1 MARRAQSAPAELPAK
16 PSSGQRGT
24 LWLAATPIGNLED
37 ITLRTLRTLRE
48 ARWVACEDTRRT
60 AKLLA
65 HHGISAPTISYHEH
79 NERQRT
85 PELLAALERGES
97 VVLVTDAG
105 TPLISDPGY
114 RLVRAAIEHQVPVA
128 PLPGPSAVLAALSA
142 SGLPCDEFL
151 FAGFLPAR
159 RAERR
164 RALERLRK
172 EPRTVVLFEAPH
184 RLAVSLADAA
194 EILGPRNAA
203 VGRELTKLYEQF
215 ARGTL
220 AELAA
225 QFSAAPVRGEITV
238 VIGPA
243 SVAETETSSR
253 GRGEE
258 AAAAPGSLPPLA
270 TRVEELM
277 RMEGLAR
284 NAALKRAARERG
296 MTRREAYSQLLA
308 QRGGKAG

>member
-1 MARRAQSAPAELPAK
+1 MRKRRPSVPGGAPAAATSEHPQNA
-16 PSSGQRGT
+16 RGT

-37 ITLRTLRTLRE
+37 VTLRTLRKLRE

-60 AKLLA
+60 ARLLA
-65 HHGISAPTISYHEH
+65 HHGITARTISYHEH
-79 NERQRT
+79 NERQRV

-105 TPLISDPGY
+105 TPLVSDPGY
-114 RLVRAAIEHQVPVA
+114 RLVRAAVEQHIPVS

-159 RAERR
+159 QAERR
-164 RALERLRK
+164 RALERLRA
-172 EPRTVVLFEAPH
+172 EPHTIVLFEAPH
-184 RLAVSLADAA
+184 RLAASLADAA
-194 EILGPRNAA
+194 EILGPRRAA

-215 ARGTL
+215 CRGTL

-225 QFSAAPVRGEITV
+225 QFAATPARGEITL

-243 SVAETETSSR
+243 EPNAREERAPSADAESP
-253 GRGEE
+253 
-258 AAAAPGSLPPLA
+258 APLA
-270 TRVEELM
+270 ARVEELM
-277 RMEGLAR
+277 RTEGLAR
-284 NAALKRAARERG
+284 NAALKRAAQERG
-296 MTRREAYSQLLA
+296 IPRREAYRQLVA
-308 QRGGKAG
+308 EG